1 MKRKSEAGFSLVEVL
16 VAIALLGIVV
26 IPTCSA
32 LVMSFR
38 MNAKT
43 DEMMQAQLAV
53 SSAVE
58 TLMAEGITKADPE
71 YDLVP
76 DKDDHSKKIDRFP
89 EVTVK
94 TTAVDDKP
102 YYTVEVAS
110 EDGLVS
116 VKTTIRAEEP
126 APTEPAATEEG
137 GGGT

>member
-58 TLMAEGITKADPE
+58 TLMAEGITQSSDE
-71 YDLVP
+71 YDMVEYNSE
-76 DKDDHSKKIDRFP
+76 KVDRFP

-94 TTAVDDKP
+94 TTAVEGKP

-116 VKTTIRAEEP
+116 VTTTIRAEEP

>member
-58 TLMAEGITKADPE
+58 TLMAEGITHPSDKYDMVE
-71 YDLVP
+71 YNNKQV
-76 DKDDHSKKIDRFP
+76 DRFP

-116 VKTTIRAEEP
+116 VTTTIRAEEP

-137 GGGT
+137 EEGA